1 MTARLASGLW
11 VQAYMMRCQIE
22 GIAVYVEARGD
33 GTAGAVIVKLCTL
46 DGNACAYERRYDILR
61 DTRSWEVL
69 VEGPEPD
76 VDAAL
81 ARAKSRDPDL
91 WIVAVEDRA
100 GRHMLDAPGLEG

>member
-1 MTARLASGLW
+1 MARLAAGLW

-22 GIAVYVEARGD
+22 GIPVYVEARGD

-46 DGNACAYERRYDILR
+46 DGKARAYERRYDLMR

-69 VEGPEPD
+69 VEGDEAE

-81 ARAKSRDPDL
+81 ARARSRDPDL
-91 WIVAVEDRA
+91 WIVAVEEDRKSVV
-100 GRHMLDAPGLEG
+100 

>member
-1 MTARLASGLW
+1 MARLAAGLW

-22 GIAVYVEARGD
+22 GIPVYVEARGD
-33 GTAGAVIVKLCTL
+33 GTAGAVIIKLCTL
-46 DGNACAYERRYDILR
+46 DGQACAYERRYDLMR

-69 VEGPEPD
+69 VEGPEPE

-81 ARAKSRDPDL
+81 ARARSRDPDL

-100 GRHMLDAPGLEG
+100 GRHLLDAPGLDG

>member
-1 MTARLASGLW
+1 
-11 VQAYMMRCQIE
+11 MMRCQIE
-22 GIAVYVEARGD
+22 GIPVYVEARGD

-46 DGNACAYERRYDILR
+46 DGKARAYERRYDLMR

-69 VEGPEPD
+69 VEGDEAE

-81 ARAKSRDPDL
+81 ARARSRDPDL

-100 GRHMLDAPGLEG
+100 GRHLLDQPGLEG

>member
-1 MTARLASGLW
+1 MARLAAGLW

-22 GIAVYVEARGD
+22 GIPVYVEARGD
-33 GTAGAVIVKLCTL
+33 GTAGAVIIKLCTL
-46 DGNACAYERRYDILR
+46 DGQACAYERRYDLMR

-69 VEGPEPD
+69 IDGPEPE

-81 ARAKSRDPDL
+81 ARARSRDPDL

-100 GRHMLDAPGLEG
+100 GRHLLDAPGLDG

>member
-22 GIAVYVEARGD
+22 GIPVYVEARGD

-46 DGNACAYERRYDILR
+46 DGRACAYERRYDILR

-69 VEGPEPD
+69 TEGPETE

-81 ARAKSRDPDL
+81 SRARGRDPDL
-91 WIVAVEDRA
+91 WIVAVEDRQ
-100 GRHMLDAPGLEG
+100 GRHLLDTPGLDG

>member
-1 MTARLASGLW
+1 MARLAAGLW

-22 GIAVYVEARGD
+22 GIPVYVEARGD

-46 DGNACAYERRYDILR
+46 DGKARAYERRYDLMR

-69 VEGPEPD
+69 VEGDEAE

-81 ARAKSRDPDL
+81 ARARSRDPDL

-100 GRHMLDAPGLEG
+100 GRHLLDQPGLEG

>member
-1 MTARLASGLW
+1 MARLAAGLW

-22 GIAVYVEARGD
+22 GIPVYVEARGD

-46 DGNACAYERRYDILR
+46 DGKARAYERRYDLMR

-69 VEGPEPD
+69 VEGDEAE

-81 ARAKSRDPDL
+81 ARARSRDPDL
-91 WIVAVEDRA
+91 WVVAVEDRA
-100 GRHMLDAPGLEG
+100 GRHLLDQPGLEG

>member
-1 MTARLASGLW
+1 VARLAAGLW

-22 GIAVYVEARGD
+22 GIPVYVEARGD

-46 DGNACAYERRYDILR
+46 DGKARAYERRYDLMR

-69 VEGPEPD
+69 VEGDEAE

-81 ARAKSRDPDL
+81 ARARSRDPDL

-100 GRHMLDAPGLEG
+100 GRHLLDQPGLEG

>member
-1 MTARLASGLW
+1 MARLAAGLW

-22 GIAVYVEARGD
+22 GIPVYVEARGD

-46 DGNACAYERRYDILR
+46 DGKARAYERRYDLMR

-69 VEGPEPD
+69 VEGDEAE

-81 ARAKSRDPDL
+81 ARAR
-91 WIVAVEDRA
+91 
-100 GRHMLDAPGLEG
+100 